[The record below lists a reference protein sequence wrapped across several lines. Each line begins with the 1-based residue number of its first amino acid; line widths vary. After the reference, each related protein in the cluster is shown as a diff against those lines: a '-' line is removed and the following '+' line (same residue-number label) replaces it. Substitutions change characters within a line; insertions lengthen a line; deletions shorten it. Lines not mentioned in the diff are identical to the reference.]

1 MITAII
7 PARAGST
14 RLPNKNI
21 AEINGEPLLVRK
33 ARQLHESGCFGEI
46 LVSSDSPDYLALV
59 EGMPLVRC
67 HLREPEHSDEKSR
80 TFGETVAH
88 LAGLAKGDVVAWTP
102 CTAPLWGATHYM
114 EAMDSLAW
122 CGHWF
127 NDPWSAIGCS
137 RMQTYAMTGGKGG
150 VRAPLNYDP
159 QNHRPSQQINP
170 VFLWSGALWVA
181 PRASMIR
188 WQYFHGPNPLVLYPE
203 DIPHCDID
211 TEQDLMLARLWA
223 KENG

>member
-33 ARQLHESGCFGEI
+33 ARQLKESGCFGEI

-67 HLREPEHSDEKSR
+67 HLREPEHSDENSR

-102 CTAPLWGATHYM
+102 CTAPLWGAEQYLDVKR
-114 EAMDSLAW
+114 EVGCAMFWRDE
-122 CGHWF
+122 
-127 NDPWSAIGCS
+127 WSIIGCS
-137 RMQTYAMTGGKGG
+137 RVQTYACYLHREDTH
-150 VRAPLNYDP
+150 AEPLNYDP
-159 QNHRPSQQINP
+159 ANHKPSQLLRPIY
-170 VFLWSGALWVA
+170 LWSGAIWMASRV
-181 PRASMIR
+181 SMIK
-188 WQYFHGPNPLVLYPE
+188 WQYFHGPNPLIVYPE
-203 DIPHCDID
+203 NIPHCDID

-223 KENG
+223 KEHG